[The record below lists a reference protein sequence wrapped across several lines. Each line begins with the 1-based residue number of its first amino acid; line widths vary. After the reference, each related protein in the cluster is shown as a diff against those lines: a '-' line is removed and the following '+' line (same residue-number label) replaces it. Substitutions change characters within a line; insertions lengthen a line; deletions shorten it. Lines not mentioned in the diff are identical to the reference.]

1 MKKRAFL
8 LILALALLLPAM
20 AFAADARTSAY
31 EQYSSSYK
39 NYLDALKSEAPKETL
54 DRLYEE
60 YTASLER
67 YRKLGGVPEQ
77 QAASPEVAAGSK
89 RIASEGEASGEAGSP
104 SLDESAGQRSY
115 DAIIRGLEEK
125 LAATRNPEDAA
136 KVKIELAR
144 EYGRLKGDWKKAS
157 ALLNEVASSQ
167 ASAETRKKAVELAQ
181 DAKTRITRAALV
193 RAVNDRRNASKEL
206 YKKYSGLSWTSP
218 IKKTAALYSYWTGLI
233 KYRKAAGEY
242 RSFKEK
248 TEKASQKLATTD
260 ATFDNITDSEPI
272 PGNDITLLINGKCSF
287 AKRYEL
293 ARNARN
299 YIYLEYLSYKN
310 DPTGNK
316 LGDILI
322 AKAKEGVDVRVVID
336 YWTTFD
342 YKKDIVYKLKAGGVK
357 VSLYNSP
364 FKTPTHVNN
373 RNHQKLF
380 IVDDTYAITGGMNIG
395 DDYAMGSIK
404 VEGWRDTDI
413 MLTGP
418 IVMDMKDLFL
428 TNWEDSEL
436 QSIIVRDDA
445 TQKYRDEQEFMSR
458 DFKVD
463 ESSMYKPSTNPKL
476 IKEVLKEYFETPP
489 TVRNVDL
496 RFISHFPLNK
506 DDHVLECMV
515 WYIDRASSEVIL
527 QTPYFLPSK
536 RLEQALISAAR
547 RGVAVTII
555 TNSMYSNDM
564 GKYIVWAS
572 HYFFQKLI
580 ENRIKIYE
588 WYGSQTLHA
597 KCNYFDGVAVTIGSY
612 NLNSRSHG
620 LDAEE
625 LVLVE
630 NVEFARIVRDVLA
643 KDFYYCRQV
652 TLEEARAWRESF
664 SEKMKM
670 NIFHLVDGIF

>member
-1 MKKRAFL
+1 MRKRLML
-8 LILALALLLPAM
+8 LILILAIFSLPLSSG
-20 AFAADARTSAY
+20 AASSDSAAY
-31 EQYSSSYK
+31 AIYSASYK
-39 NYLDALKSEAPKETL
+39 NYIDALNNDAPKETL

-60 YTASLER
+60 YSKNLER
-67 YRKLGGVPEQ
+67 YKKLGGVPDQ
-77 QAASPEVAAGSK
+77 QASPPDVAARDSK
-89 RIASEGEASGEAGSP
+89 RIVSDDEVSNDTAALAESEG
-104 SLDESAGQRSY
+104 QKKY
-115 DAIIRGLEEK
+115 DAIIRELEQKIAAAGNAGEADK
-125 LAATRNPEDAA
+125 YKIQLAQ
-136 KVKIELAR
+136 EL
-144 EYGRLKGDWKKAS
+144 GRLKGEWKKAT
-157 ALLNEVASSQ
+157 ALFNEVA
-167 ASAETRKKAVELAQ
+167 ASTNDAQTRKKAKELAD
-181 DAKTRITRAALV
+181 DAKNRVTKSALI

-206 YKKYSGLSWTSP
+206 YKKYSGFSWTSP
-218 IKKTAALYSYWTGLI
+218 LKKTSALFTYWKGLI

-242 RSFKEK
+242 KSFKEK
-248 TEKASQKLATTD
+248 TEKSSQKLAVTD
-260 ATFDNITDSEPI
+260 STFDNITDSETI

-287 AKRYEL
+287 EKRFEL
-293 ARNARN
+293 GRNAKN

-316 LGDILI
+316 LADILI
-322 AKAKEGVDVRVVID
+322 AKAKAGVDVRVIID

-342 YKKDIVYKLKAGGVK
+342 YKKDIVYRLKAGGVK
-357 VSLYNSP
+357 VSLYNCP
-364 FKTPTHVNN
+364 FKTPARVNN

-395 DDYAMGSIK
+395 DDYAKGSIT

-413 MLTGP
+413 MLAGP

-436 QSIIVRDDA
+436 QNLIVRDDA
-445 TQKYRDEQEFMSR
+445 TQKYRDEQEFLSR

-463 ESSMYKPSTNPKL
+463 ESSMYKPSTNPDL
-476 IKEVLKEYFETPP
+476 IKEVLREYFAVPP
-489 TVRNVDL
+489 TVKNVDL

-506 DDHVLECMV
+506 DDHILEAMV
-515 WYIDRASSEVIL
+515 WYIDRASREVIL
-527 QTPYFLPSK
+527 ETPYFLPSK
-536 RLEQALISAAR
+536 KLETALINASN
-547 RGVAVTII
+547 RGVSVSII

-572 HYFFQKLI
+572 HYFFQTLI
-580 ENRIKIYE
+580 EKKIRIFE

-597 KCNYFDGVAVTIGSY
+597 KVNYFDGVAVTVGSY

-630 NVEFARIVRDVLA
+630 NAEFAQIMRGVFAEDL
-643 KDFYYCRQV
+643 KYCREV
-652 TLEEARAWRESF
+652 TLEDAKAWRESF